1 MRKVWVCARISAQLV
16 AIDSNRR
23 LSQIVRNL
31 TELHRSNWT
40 MECDGYDEH
49 RSVTSAMVI
58 IVMLPNST
66 SHVWHRLVAN
76 LEMNCYN

>member
-1 MRKVWVCARISAQLV
+1 MEV
-16 AIDSNRR
+16 
-23 LSQIVRNL
+23 
-31 TELHRSNWT
+31 LHYSNWS

-49 RSVTSAMVI
+49 GNVTSAMVI

-76 LEMNCYN
+76 LEMNSYN